1 MAYDTK
7 IAGIVSSDPGVLL
20 GNSENSN
27 KKAVA
32 LAGSVPVFATTE
44 NGAIM
49 PGDWLTSSNK
59 EGYAMKCQN
68 EIPADKL
75 KCFGTVIGKA
85 LEPLVAGE
93 GRISAFVALK

>member
-1 MAYDTK
+1 MK
-7 IAGIVSSDPGVLL
+7 
-20 GNSENSN
+20 
-27 KKAVA
+27 
-32 LAGSVPVFATTE
+32 
-44 NGAIM
+44 
-49 PGDWLTSSNK
+49 
-59 EGYAMKCQN
+59 MKCQN